1 VRKNSDVTESLILD
15 VLLLLMLLGYVAY
28 GFRNGLSRSVF
39 TIAGI
44 IAGIIAAFFLT
55 PVIVNLVPI
64 PFLRLGVTI
73 AVAVGFVAIGHAI
86 GSAIGRW
93 IRRGILRG
101 PLSGLDRVLGAVVTG
116 VVAALVA
123 SMVAFSVGQLG
134 VPVLSRAI
142 AGSTF
147 LRIVNTLTPDPVESF
162 LAQVR
167 SAVVDRGIPLFTG
180 ALDGTPTIPQID
192 TGSGALNAAA
202 QSVVRITG
210 NAYACGVSQ
219 AGTGFVVYDD
229 RVVTNA
235 HVVAGVTE
243 PVVETLAG
251 QSLTGTVVYFDP
263 IDDLAVIAVPG
274 LDAAALPLAAT
285 LAAGTD
291 AAVEGYPYG
300 GPFSSGAAN
309 VISVSSPA
317 VPDIYGAT
325 RNQREV
331 YTLAADI
338 REGNSGGPLLTLDGS
353 VAGVVFARSGDTTN
367 VGYAMTMTEL
377 EPVTNQAAG
386 LTEAVSSGACVS
398 G

>member
-1 VRKNSDVTESLILD
+1 MTESLFLD
-15 VLLLLMLLGYVAY
+15 ILLLLMLLGYLVY
-28 GFRNGLSRSVF
+28 GFRNGLSRSAF

-44 IAGIIAAFFLT
+44 VAGVIAAFFLA
-55 PVIVNLVPI
+55 PVIAGLVPL
-64 PFLRLGVTI
+64 PFFRLGVTI
-73 AVAVGFVAIGHAI
+73 VVAIGFVAIGHAV

-101 PLSGLDRVLGAVVTG
+101 PLSGIDRLLGAVVTG

-123 SMVAFSVGQLG
+123 SMVSFSVSQLG

-147 LRIVNTLTPDPVESF
+147 LRIVGTLTPDPVEAF

-167 SAVVDRGIPLFTG
+167 GAVVDRGIPLFTG
-180 ALDGTPTIPQID
+180 AVAGEPTIPQID

-219 AGTGFVVYDD
+219 SGTGFVAYDD
-229 RVVTNA
+229 RVITNA

-251 QSLTGTVVYFDP
+251 QALAGTVVYFDP
-263 IDDLAVIAVPG
+263 VDDLAVIAVPG
-274 LDAAALPLAAT
+274 LDAPALPLGAT
-285 LAAGTD
+285 LAASTD

-300 GPFSSGAAN
+300 GPFQSGAAN

-317 VPDIYGAT
+317 VADIYGQT
-325 RNQREV
+325 RSQREV

-353 VAGVVFARSGDTTN
+353 VVGVVFARSGDTAN

-377 EPVTNQAAG
+377 EPVTSEAAG
-386 LTEAVSSGACVS
+386 LSDPVSSGNCIAR
-398 G
+398 

>member
-1 VRKNSDVTESLILD
+1 MTESLILD
-15 VLLLLMLLGYVAY
+15 VLLVLMLLGYIAY

-44 IAGIIAAFFLT
+44 IAGIIAAFFLA
-55 PVIVNLVPI
+55 PLVAPLVPI
-64 PFLRLGVTI
+64 PFLRLGVTVV
-73 AVAVGFVAIGHAI
+73 VAIGFVALGHAL
-86 GSAIGRW
+86 GSLIGRW
-93 IRRGILRG
+93 LRRGILHS
-101 PLSGLDRVLGAVVTG
+101 PLSGLDRVLGALVTG
-116 VVAALVA
+116 IVAALVA
-123 SMVAFSVGQLG
+123 SMVSFSVAQLG

-142 AGSTF
+142 SGSTF

-167 SAVVDRGIPLFTG
+167 GAVVDKGIPLFTG
-180 ALDGTPTIPQID
+180 ALEGNPTVPQID
-192 TGSGALNAAA
+192 TGSGALNTAA

-219 AGTGFVVYDD
+219 SGSGFVVYDD

-243 PVVETLAG
+243 PVVETLSG
-251 QSLTGTVVYFDP
+251 QSLAGTIVYFDP
-263 IDDLAVIAVPG
+263 VDDLAVIAVPG
-274 LDAAALPLAAT
+274 LDAPALPLGAT
-285 LAAGTD
+285 LPANTD
-291 AAVEGYPYG
+291 AAIEGYPYG
-300 GPFSSGAAN
+300 GPFTSGAAN
-309 VISVSSPA
+309 VISVTSPA
-317 VPDIYGAT
+317 VPDIYGET

-331 YTLAADI
+331 YTLAADV

-353 VAGVVFARSGDTTN
+353 VAGVVFARSGDHDT

-386 LTEAVSSGACVS
+386 LTEPVSSGACIAE
-398 G
+398 

>member
-1 VRKNSDVTESLILD
+1 MGENGRVTESLILD
-15 VLLLLMLLGYVAY
+15 ALLALMLVGYLVY

-44 IAGIIAAFFLT
+44 VVGIIAAFFLA
-55 PVIVNLVPI
+55 PAIANLVPV
-64 PFLRLGVTI
+64 PFLHLGVTVV
-73 AVAVGFVAIGHAI
+73 VAIGFVALGHAL
-86 GSAIGRW
+86 GSAVGRF

-101 PLSGLDRVLGAVVTG
+101 PLSGVDRVLGAVGTTI
-116 VVAALVA
+116 VAALVA
-123 SMVAFSVGQLG
+123 SMVSFSVSQLG
-134 VPVLSRAI
+134 VPVLSKAI
-142 AGSTF
+142 AGSTV
-147 LRIVNTLTPDPVESF
+147 LRVINVLTPDPVEAF

-167 SAVVDRGIPLFTG
+167 GAVVDKGIPLFTG
-180 ALDGTPTIPQID
+180 VLDGTPTIPDVD

-219 AGTGFVVYDD
+219 SGSGFVVYDD

-251 QSLTGTVVYFDP
+251 QSLTGTIVYFDP
-263 IDDLAVIAVPG
+263 IDDLAVLAVPG
-274 LDAAALPLAAT
+274 LDAPALPLAAT
-285 LAAGTD
+285 LPATTD
-291 AAVEGYPYG
+291 AAFEGYPFG

-309 VISVSSPA
+309 VISVTSPA
-317 VPDIYGAT
+317 VPDIYGESRT
-325 RNQREV
+325 QREV

-338 REGNSGGPLLTLDGS
+338 KEGNSGGPLLTLDGS
-353 VAGVVFARSGDTTN
+353 VAGVVFARSGDTAN
-367 VGYAMTMTEL
+367 VGYAMTMAEL

-386 LTEAVSSGACVS
+386 LTDTVSSGACIKE
-398 G
+398 